1 MYVKAWRVM
10 GLQKVG
16 LSVCPE
22 KANALPSGVRLSAV
36 ETGLSA

>member
-10 GLQKVG
+10 GLQKG

-22 KANALPSGVRLSAV
+22 KANALPSGARLSAV
-36 ETGLSA
+36 ETEA